1 MKKRVLLIS
10 YYFAPQ
16 NTIGAIRPTKMA
28 KYLERM
34 GYEVTVVC
42 GGGLDEKVDPTLKRD
57 LEQLQDV
64 HLIKEWNPLRERAIK
79 KAEARKAE
87 AAKESSTTS
96 AEAEASTRPSTGGLV
111 TKLKQLLGK
120 AIDNVYLYLMWLS
133 DRDFCRRAKREVK
146 KLDQTYDCV
155 LSSYAT
161 ISTHEIG
168 YYAKRTGKAKKW
180 IADFRD
186 EVNMAFSWQMGR
198 QRRYIRMVRDNADL
212 LTAVSYGVLDMMDME
227 KEGRVLTNGFD
238 REDLPV
244 AEGAEQQNGKLRVV
258 YCGYISEGRK
268 NAPHR
273 DLSPMMQTL
282 RALIDEGLLSMEELQ
297 LVYAGSQSPLF
308 DQVAAASGLEAC
320 VENHG
325 MVSRQES
332 IRLQLGADIL
342 LMASWHM
349 TGRKGILTGKLFEY
363 MMMNKPVVCCMSGD
377 LTGSD
382 VKGVLE
388 TTGIGFCYEQAG
400 GQADWDA
407 LKAFVR
413 DVIERKHS
421 GQPLMDTGRTEAINA
436 YSYPDLAARMASWI
450 DE

>member
-28 KYLERM
+28 KYLERI
-34 GYEVTVVC
+34 GYEVTVIC
-42 GGGLDEKVDPTLKRD
+42 GGGLDDKVDPTLQRD
-57 LEQLQDV
+57 MEQLKDV
-64 HLIKEWNPLRERAIK
+64 HLIREWNPLRDRAVK
-79 KAEARKAE
+79 KAQAK
-87 AAKESSTTS
+87 AAKSQVSKEQSTS
-96 AEAEASTRPSTGGLV
+96 AESSPVEAGGIIA
-111 TKLKQLLGK
+111 KLKQHFGQ
-120 AIDNVYLYLMWLS
+120 AIDNVYLYLGWLS
-133 DRDFCRRAKREVK
+133 DRDFARQAKREVK
-146 KLDQTYDCV
+146 KLSHTYDCV

-161 ISTHEIG
+161 ISTHEIAR
-168 YYAKRTGKAKKW
+168 YAQKIGKAKKW

-186 EVNMAFSWQMGR
+186 EVNMAFAWQAGR
-198 QRRYIRMVRDNADL
+198 QRRYVDMVRNNADL
-212 LTAVSYGVLDMMDME
+212 ITAVSYGVLDMMDME

-238 REDLPV
+238 REDLPLADV
-244 AEGAEQQNGKLRVV
+244 PEVGDRLRVV
-258 YCGYISEGRK
+258 YCGYISDGRK
-268 NAPHR
+268 DYPHR
-273 DLSPMMQTL
+273 DLSPMMRAL
-282 RALIDEGLLSMEELQ
+282 RQLIDEGLLAKEQLQ

-308 DQVAAASGLEAC
+308 QQMAAASGLEAC
-320 VENHG
+320 VEDHG

-382 VKGVLE
+382 VKGVLDA
-388 TTGIGFCYEQAG
+388 TGIGFCYEQAG
-400 GQADWDA
+400 GKVDEAA
-407 LKAFVR
+407 LLAFVKEM
-413 DVIERKHS
+413 VQRKQKGLPMLDS
-421 GQPLMDTGRTEAINA
+421 SRTEAINA
-436 YSYPDLAARMASWI
+436 YSYPDLVARMASWI

>member
-1 MKKRVLLIS
+1 MSKRVLLIS

-34 GYEVTVVC
+34 GYEVTVIC
-42 GGGLDEKVDPTLKRD
+42 GGGLDGKVDPTLKRD
-57 LEQLQDV
+57 MEQMKDV
-64 HLIKEWNPLRERAIK
+64 HLIQEWNPLRDYAVK
-79 KAEARKAE
+79 KAQAE
-87 AAKESSTTS
+87 AAKTQSSAKEPGTQ
-96 AEAEASTRPSTGGLV
+96 AGAKNDGVVA
-111 TKLKQLLGK
+111 KLKQYLGK
-120 AIDNVYLYLMWLS
+120 AIDNVYLYLGWLS
-133 DRDFCRRAKREVK
+133 DRDFARRAKQEVK
-146 KLDQTYDCV
+146 KLSQTYDCV

-161 ISTHEIG
+161 ISTHEIA
-168 YYAKRTGKAKKW
+168 YYAKKTGKAKKW

-186 EVNMAFSWQMGR
+186 EVNMAFSWQAGR
-198 QRRYIRMVRDNADL
+198 QRRYIRMVRENADL
-212 LTAVSYGVLDMMDME
+212 ITAVSYGVLDMMDME
-227 KEGRVLTNGFD
+227 KDGRVLTNGFD

-244 AEGAEQQNGKLRVV
+244 TDTVQSADTIRVA

-273 DLSPMMQTL
+273 DLSPMMRAL
-282 RALIDEGLLSMEELQ
+282 RQLIDEGVLDRNKLQ

-308 DQVAAASGLEAC
+308 QQVAAASGLEAC
-320 VENHG
+320 VEDHG

-332 IRLQLGADIL
+332 IRLQLSADIL

-382 VKGVLE
+382 VKGVLD

-400 GQADWDA
+400 GQADEAA
-407 LKAFVR
+407 LHAFVKEM
-413 DVIERKHS
+413 VQRKQQ
-421 GQPLMDTGRTEAINA
+421 GQPLLDSGRMEAINA
-436 YSYPDLAARMASWI
+436 YSYPDLVARMASWI

>member
-34 GYEVTVVC
+34 GYEVTVIC
-42 GGGLDEKVDPTLKRD
+42 GGGLDEKVDPTLQRD
-57 LEQLQDV
+57 LEQLKDI
-64 HLIKEWNPLRERAIK
+64 HLIREWNPLRDRAI
-79 KAEARKAE
+79 RKAQAQQASAPATPAVKPE
-87 AAKESSTTS
+87 SAQHPAASS
-96 AEAEASTRPSTGGLV
+96 GLV
-111 TKLKQLLGK
+111 ARLKGMVGK
-120 AIDNVYLYLMWLS
+120 MLDNVYLYLFWLS
-133 DRDFCRRAKREVK
+133 DRDFGRKARAEIR
-146 KLDQTYDCV
+146 KLQGNYDCV

-161 ISTHEIG
+161 ISVHEAG
-168 YYAKRTGKAKKW
+168 LYAKKSGKAKKW

-186 EVNMAFSWQMGR
+186 EVNMAFSWQAGR
-198 QRRYIRMVRDNADL
+198 QRRYIKMVRDNADL
-212 LTAVSYGVLDMMDME
+212 LTGVSYGVLDMMDME
-227 KEGRVLTNGFD
+227 ETGRVLTNGFD
-238 REDLPV
+238 REDLPQV
-244 AEGAEQQNGKLRVV
+244 DVERTDDKLRIV

-268 NAPHR
+268 NAPNR
-273 DLSPMMQTL
+273 DLSPLMKTI
-282 RALIDEGLLSMEELQ
+282 RALIDEGLLTKDEVQ

-308 DQVAAASGLEAC
+308 VQVAEESGLQDC
-320 VENHG
+320 VEDHG

-332 IRLQLGADIL
+332 IRLQLSADIL

-382 VKGVLE
+382 VKGVLD
-388 TTGIGFCYEQAG
+388 TTGIGFCYEQAA
-400 GQADWDA
+400 GQADADA
-407 LKAFVR
+407 LKTFVKGI
-413 DVIERKHS
+413 VQRKHQ
-421 GQPLMDTGRTEAINA
+421 GLPLMDGSRLDAINA
-436 YSYPDLAARMASWI
+436 YSYPDLVARMASWI

>member
-34 GYEVTVVC
+34 GYEVTVIC
-42 GGGLDEKVDPTLKRD
+42 GGGLDEKVDPTLQRD
-57 LEQLQDV
+57 MEQLSDV
-64 HLIKEWNPLRERAIK
+64 HLIREWNPLRDRAVK
-79 KAEARKAE
+79 KAQATRGQTQKRKTDSADTDVSTH
-87 AAKESSTTS
+87 SS
-96 AEAEASTRPSTGGLV
+96 GLV
-111 TKLKQLLGK
+111 ARLKQSLGK
-120 AIDNVYLYLMWLS
+120 VIDNVYLYLTWLS
-133 DRDFCRRAKREVK
+133 DRDFCRRAKQEVR
-146 KLDQTYDCV
+146 KLNQIYDCV

-168 YYAKRTGKAKKW
+168 YYAKKTGKAQKW

-186 EVNMAFSWQMGR
+186 EVNMAFSWQAGR
-198 QRRYIRMVRDNADL
+198 QRRYIKMVKDNADL
-212 LTAVSYGVLDMMDME
+212 ITAVSYGVLDMMDME

-238 REDLPV
+238 REDLPAV
-244 AEGAEQQNGKLRVV
+244 DAAEQQTEKLRVV

-282 RALIDEGLLSMEELQ
+282 RRLIDEGVLSMEELQ
-297 LVYAGSQSPLF
+297 LVYAGSQGSLF
-308 DQVAAASGLEAC
+308 DQVAAASGLEVC

-332 IRLQLGADIL
+332 IRLQLSADIL

-382 VKGVLE
+382 VKGVLD

-400 GQADWDA
+400 GQKDKD
-407 LKAFVR
+407 LLFAFVK
-413 DVIERKHS
+413 DVIERKQS
-421 GQPLMDTGRTEAINA
+421 GQPLMDTGRIEAINA
-436 YSYPDLAARMASWI
+436 YSYPDLTARMASWI
-450 DE
+450 NE

>member
-34 GYEVTVVC
+34 GYEVTVIC

-57 LEQLQDV
+57 LEQLKDV

-87 AAKESSTTS
+87 AAKEPK
-96 AEAEASTRPSTGGLV
+96 AVPVEAEAPNHPSAGGLV
-111 TKLKQLLGK
+111 TKLKQFLGK

-133 DRDFCRRAKREVK
+133 DRDFCKRAKQEVK
-146 KLDQTYDCV
+146 KLEQTYDCV

-168 YYAKRTGKAKKW
+168 YYAKKTGKAKKW

-186 EVNMAFSWQMGR
+186 EVNMAFSWQMGL

-244 AEGAEQQNGKLRVV
+244 AEVAEQQNEKLRVV

-273 DLSPMMQTL
+273 DLSPMMKTL
-282 RALIDEGLLSMEELQ
+282 RSLIDEGLLSMEELQ
-297 LVYAGSQSPLF
+297 LVYAGSQSQLF

-407 LKAFVR
+407 LKVFVR
-413 DVIERKHS
+413 DVIERKHN
-421 GQPLMDTGRTEAINA
+421 GQPLMDSGRMEAINA

>member
-1 MKKRVLLIS
+1 MKKRVLLVS

-34 GYEVTVVC
+34 GYEVTVIC
-42 GGGLDEKVDPTLKRD
+42 GGGLDEKVDPTLQRD
-57 LEQLQDV
+57 LEGLKDV
-64 HLIKEWNPLRERAIK
+64 HLIREWNPLRDRALK
-79 KAEARKAE
+79 KAQAAGAEKAQAGKKE
-87 AAKESSTTS
+87 AAASGDAQPLNTS
-96 AEAEASTRPSTGGLV
+96 GV
-111 TKLKQLLGK
+111 TAMIKRYLGK
-120 AIDNVYLYLMWLS
+120 ALDNVYLYLSWLS
-133 DRDFCRRAKREVK
+133 DRDFCRLAKREVRRLK
-146 KLDQTYDCV
+146 QRYDCV
-155 LSSYAT
+155 LSSYST

-168 YYAKRTGKAKKW
+168 WYAKKTGKADKW

-186 EVNMAFSWQMGR
+186 EVNMAFSWQAGR
-198 QRRYIRMVRDNADL
+198 QHRYIQMVRKNADL
-212 LTAVSYGVLDMMDME
+212 ITAVSYGVLDMMDME

-238 REDLPV
+238 REDLPL
-244 AEGAEQQNGKLRVV
+244 ADQAEQQSGKLRVA

-273 DLSPMMQTL
+273 DLSPMMRTL
-282 RALIDEGLLSMEELQ
+282 RALIDEGFLTTEELQ
-297 LVYAGSQSPLF
+297 LVYAGSQGPLF

-325 MVSRQES
+325 MVSRQAS
-332 IRLQLGADIL
+332 ILLQLGADIL

-382 VKGVLE
+382 VKDVLE

-400 GQADWDA
+400 GQADQDA
-407 LKAFVR
+407 LYAFVK
-413 DVIERKHS
+413 DVVERKHT
-421 GQPLMDTGRTEAINA
+421 GQPLVDTGRMEAINE
-436 YSYPDLAARMASWI
+436 YSYPELAAKMASWI

>member
-34 GYEVTVVC
+34 GYEVTVIC
-42 GGGLDEKVDPTLKRD
+42 GGGLDEKVDPTLQRD
-57 LEQLQDV
+57 LEQLKDV
-64 HLIKEWNPLRERAIK
+64 HLIREWNPLRDRAI
-79 KAEARKAE
+79 RKAQQAAAPAVATAKQE
-87 AAKESSTTS
+87 AAPHPASSS
-96 AEAEASTRPSTGGLV
+96 GLV
-111 TKLKQLLGK
+111 AKAKGIVGK
-120 AIDNVYLYLMWLS
+120 VLDNVYLYLFWLS
-133 DRDFCRRAKREVK
+133 DRDFGRKAKAEIR
-146 KLDQTYDCV
+146 KLQGDYDCV

-161 ISTHEIG
+161 ISVHEAG
-168 YYAKRTGKAKKW
+168 LYAKKSGKATKW

-186 EVNMAFSWQMGR
+186 EVNMAFSWQAGR
-198 QRRYIRMVRDNADL
+198 QRKYIKMVRDNADL
-212 LTAVSYGVLDMMDME
+212 LTGVSYGVLDMMDME
-227 KEGRVLTNGFD
+227 KTGRVLTNGFD
-238 REDLPV
+238 REDLPLV
-244 AEGAEQQNGKLRVV
+244 DVERTDDKLRVV

-268 NAPHR
+268 NAPNR
-273 DLSPMMQTL
+273 DLSPLMKTI
-282 RALIDEGLLSMEELQ
+282 RALIDEGLLTKEEVQ

-308 DQVAAASGLEAC
+308 VRVAEESGLQDC
-320 VENHG
+320 VEDHG

-332 IRLQLGADIL
+332 IRLQLSADIL

-382 VKGVLE
+382 VKGVLD
-388 TTGIGFCYEQAG
+388 TTGIGFCYEQAA
-400 GQADWDA
+400 GQADADA
-407 LKAFVR
+407 LKTFVKG
-413 DVIERKHS
+413 IIQRKHQ
-421 GQPLMDTGRTEAINA
+421 GLPLMDGSRMDAINA
-436 YSYPDLAARMASWI
+436 YSYPELVARMASWI